1 MNGLTIQQSI
11 VLGQMAATWSV
22 VGTGNFNGDGMGDV
36 LWRDC
41 NGDLRTPREFVGLR
55 QECRLR
61 HLKLD

>member
-1 MNGLTIQQSI
+1 
-11 VLGQMAATWSV
+11 MAATWSV